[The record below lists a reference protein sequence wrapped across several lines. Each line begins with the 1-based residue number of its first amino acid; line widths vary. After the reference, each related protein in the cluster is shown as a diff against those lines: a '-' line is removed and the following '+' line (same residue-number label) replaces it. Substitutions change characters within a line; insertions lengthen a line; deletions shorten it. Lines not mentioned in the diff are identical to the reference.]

1 MEKRIRAGLM
11 MNAPVGVVDNK
22 ELRKF
27 GLIFSSILLVLFELL
42 LPWLKERP
50 LPWWPLTVSVPIVTL
65 ALIWPAALRPLYIV
79 WMKFGAVMGFI
90 NTRIIMTVLF
100 FVVLTPIGWLMRALG
115 KNPLLRELDRAAISY
130 RVASTTQ
137 TKEDL
142 EKPY

>member
-1 MEKRIRAGLM
+1 MHAE
-11 MNAPVGVVDNK
+11 PTVVDNK

-27 GLIFSSILLVLFELL
+27 GFLFSGVLILLFELFI
-42 LPWLKERP
+42 PWLRERP
-50 LPWWPLTVSVPIVTL
+50 FPLWPLYIAVPVATL

-90 NTRIIMTVLF
+90 NTRIIMTALF
-100 FVVLTPIGWLMRALG
+100 FVILTPIGLLMHALG
-115 KNPLLRELDRAAISY
+115 KNPLRRELDPGAASY
-130 RVASTTQ
+130 RVPSTTQ